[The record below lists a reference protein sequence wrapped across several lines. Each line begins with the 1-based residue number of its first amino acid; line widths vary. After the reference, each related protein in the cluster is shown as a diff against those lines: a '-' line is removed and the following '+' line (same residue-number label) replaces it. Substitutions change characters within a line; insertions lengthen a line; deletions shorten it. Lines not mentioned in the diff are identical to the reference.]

1 MFSSMG
7 SKHPERFLSLPALLL
22 SVLCMITSVIA
33 QQQPPSDQGRKPLPK
48 PPMGSRGFEKYT
60 GKDALSRLIAAGATR
75 EVVTPRK
82 PLAPLE
88 GRAYSDRPFFAWQA
102 SFGSKSYHFVL
113 YKGDMYVDRPAKI
126 VYEKDVAATELN
138 YPADAPAL
146 APGQLYSWRVS
157 TVSASGKDVGPS
169 VTFRVLSGAEA
180 AEVKQAIEQAQLTA
194 PKTTADHLDL
204 ARVFENYGVWY
215 DALRLAN
222 EMAAQNP
229 NDADAQAYYDALLSN
244 LDEKPKS

>member
-22 SVLCMITSVIA
+22 SVLCMITSVTP
-33 QQQPPSDQGRKPLPK
+33 QQQPPAGQARRPLPK
-48 PPMGSRGFEKYT
+48 PATGPRGFEKYM
-60 GKDALSRLIAAGATR
+60 GKDASSRLIAVGATR

-88 GRAYSDRPFFAWQA
+88 GRAYSTRPIFAWQA

-113 YKGDMYVDRPAKI
+113 YEGDMYVDPSAKI
-126 VYEKDVAATELN
+126 VYEKDVPSTELS

-146 APGQLYSWRVS
+146 VSGKLYSWRVS
-157 TVSASGKDVGPS
+157 TPSANGKENGPLAA
-169 VTFRVLSGAEA
+169 FRILSGAEA

-194 PKTTADHLDL
+194 PKTTAEHLDL

-229 NDADAQAYYDALLSN
+229 NDAEAQAYYDALLSK